1 MWGHDATTQGGEPIH
16 LIYRFRASP
25 RAVLGRRLAYAY
37 RYKHDGRTARLH
49 LESNAPG
56 TGALRLRLPDGTSP
70 EWALLDGTD
79 VKFTVETVGRDAD
92 LALTTAWGTHGLEVR
107 LR

>member
-1 MWGHDATTQGGEPIH
+1 MWGHDATTQGGEPLISSIGSVRIH
-16 LIYRFRASP
+16 EP
-25 RAVLGRRLAYAY
+25 VLGRRLAYAY
-37 RYKHDGRTARLH
+37 RYEHDGRTARLH

-56 TGALRLRLPDGTSP
+56 TGALRLRLLDGTSP
-70 EWALLDGTD
+70 ERALLDGTD
-79 VKFTVETVGRDAD
+79 VKFTVEMVGRDAY